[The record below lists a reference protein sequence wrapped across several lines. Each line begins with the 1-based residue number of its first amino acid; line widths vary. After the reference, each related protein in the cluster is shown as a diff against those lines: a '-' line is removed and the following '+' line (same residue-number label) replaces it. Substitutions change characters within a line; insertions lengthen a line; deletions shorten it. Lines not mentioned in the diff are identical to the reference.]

1 MFGFIKKICFTVMT
15 FFSCNVLKCVS
26 MNNQEGRIRLQ
37 ITNIKSNEPLFYL
50 YSIGINKCSSSN
62 NINYP
67 QPKLYVPD
75 VVKYLI

>member
-1 MFGFIKKICFTVMT
+1 MFGFIKKNCFTVMT

-50 YSIGINKCSSSN
+50 YSIEINKCSGSN
-62 NINYP
+62 NINYQ

-75 VVKYLI
+75 AVKYLI